1 MYPIDSGGMRLW
13 QTVSRQ
19 TANIGVYLNG
29 GAEALVLTEADIL
42 WGGLTVRR
50 SAVSGV
56 TIAPGECIAAELRLR
71 LNNYGGKWDA
81 MRFSGAEF
89 RVTVGVKDGT
99 AAGVCTIPMG
109 IFYADEVM
117 RDGDAVVI
125 TALDA
130 LATLDRAANLTGY
143 RFPMTA
149 GALVKKLCDD
159 AGVPFVGGIP
169 HGENAAC
176 ARPSTAGVSYRRLL
190 AWACQLTGCCGYIDG
205 EGYFRMGWY
214 EQVPALDLFPGQV
227 FSAPVSEKQVRVSG
241 VYVRLQSGLEH
252 LEGDE
257 TGLVLKIEENE
268 LMGEI
273 SGSGSAEEWAQSLSF
288 LIGTSYYPFEAVT
301 LPAPYLLPMDCVS
314 LYDRRGNDVTLCIT
328 DTVFTLNG
336 NTALQGK
343 GESGMLSAR

>member
-1 MYPIDSGGMRLW
+1 MRLW

-42 WGGLTVRR
+42 RGGLTVRR

-71 LNNYGGKWDA
+71 LNNYDGKWDA

-99 AAGVCTIPMG
+99 AADVCTIPMG

-130 LATLDRAANLTGY
+130 LATLDRAASLTGY

-149 GALVKKLCDD
+149 GALVKKLCADT
-159 AGVPFVGGIP
+159 GIPFVGGIP
-169 HGENAAC
+169 HGETPPARARPPPASATAAC
-176 ARPSTAGVSYRRLL
+176 SRGLVSSPAAAAISTGKGTS
-190 AWACQLTGCCGYIDG
+190 AWAGTNSSPPLT
-205 EGYFRMGWY
+205 F
-214 EQVPALDLFPGQV
+214 FPGRC
-227 FSAPVSEKQVRVSG
+227 FPP
-241 VYVRLQSGLEH
+241 
-252 LEGDE
+252 
-257 TGLVLKIEENE
+257 
-268 LMGEI
+268 
-273 SGSGSAEEWAQSLSF
+273 
-288 LIGTSYYPFEAVT
+288 PFRKSR
-301 LPAPYLLPMDCVS
+301 Y
-314 LYDRRGNDVTLCIT
+314 G
-328 DTVFTLNG
+328 
-336 NTALQGK
+336 
-343 GESGMLSAR
+343 